1 MVTSMENEW
10 DYMPAGREKINHGVG
25 AVCKFTLN
33 ITDSPYTGML
43 KNGLQTGLLRISL
56 ARVTNVDTYL
66 PSAGIKFLRSGVPSA
81 NFVALGFVDIFRLNL
96 TNNIFEPGTYE
107 LCNQLR
113 LIESAPV
120 IENDEDEDEENDE
133 DEDGSSPVTQIVFK
147 LLQGDPC
154 PALVGLSDITR

>member
-1 MVTSMENEW
+1 MVTTMENEW
-10 DYMPAGREKINHGVG
+10 DYMPAGRDKINHGVG

-43 KNGLQTGLLRISL
+43 KTGIQTGLIRISL

-66 PSAGIKFLRSGVPSA
+66 PSVGIKFLRSGVPSA
-81 NFVALGFVDIFRLNL
+81 NFVTLGFVDIFRLNL
-96 TNNIFEPGTYE
+96 TNNIFDPETYE

-113 LIESAPV
+113 VIKLAPM
-120 IENDEDEDEENDE
+120 IENDEHEHV
-133 DEDGSSPVTQIVFK
+133 GVSPSTQIVTK
-147 LLQGDPC
+147 LRQADPC